1 MPLLTFL
8 YAVAIFLGSFLL
20 FLIEPIAGKKLLP
33 LLGGSAAVWTTCLV
47 FFQTALLGGYL
58 LAHWMATRLRARSQA
73 VVYSAL
79 LVAALVQSVFSLRS
93 DLHAS
98 TSHPVVSVFMLLS
111 GLIGLPFLVLSA
123 TNPLLQSWFARSF
136 AAAGAESSRNSEPIV
151 PPYRLFALS
160 NFGSLLALVV
170 YPWLVEPRFS
180 LRVQSSVWL
189 VGFLLLVVA
198 CTSIASLRASR
209 SRVAVPDPIAL
220 PTVSGGTPDVSVSG
234 ETDTSSAAP
243 TGAYRLL
250 WLLLSA
256 CGSVLLC
263 SFTNHLSQNVA
274 AIPLLWIVPLIAYL
288 LSFVWAFNGPRSYPR
303 YVMLG
308 LLAVSLGSLGYML
321 YDQRFSMPLTVTIIF
336 YCVTL
341 LIACVVCHGELYRLR
356 PAPEHATSFYLL
368 IAAGGALGSI
378 LVGIV
383 APLTLNGNYELACG
397 LVFTALMVMVV
408 TWSSGI
414 LPRLLWA
421 SATVGAIA
429 LIAFQVRHDRVDEI
443 VQVRNFYGT
452 LRVTQTTEPPDPTVT
467 RMLMHGTIQHGT
479 QIFSDALRK
488 TPTTYYAHASGVGLA
503 LDKCCAGRPR
513 RIGVIGLGSGTI
525 AAYGQKGDVIRFY
538 DINPQVP
545 SIARN
550 VFSYIKESE
559 AQIEIVLGDARLS
572 LAAEPPQHY
581 DVLVVD
587 AFSGDAIPVHL
598 LTAEAIQLY
607 RKHLNPNGILAVHVS
622 NLFLNLPPVVQ
633 EEAQNAGMGSLLVSI
648 DDDDDVGAYSSD
660 WVLVTADKDFL
671 ARKELADAGSPIDPI
686 AHLRLWTDDYNSL
699 LPLLKHQEFKFE
711 K

>member
-1 MPLLTFL
+1 MPLLTVL

-47 FFQTALLGGYL
+47 FFQTALLCGYL
-58 LAHWMATRLRARSQA
+58 LAHWMATRLRARAQA
-73 VVYSAL
+73 LVYSGLLLAAL
-79 LVAALVQSVFSLRS
+79 LQCVFSLRS

-98 TSHPVVSVFMLLS
+98 TAHPVVSVFLMLS
-111 GLIGLPFLVLSA
+111 RLIGLPFLVLSA

-136 AAAGAESSRNSEPIV
+136 NGADGKNAGPSGAIV

-170 YPWLVEPRFS
+170 YPWLVEPKFS
-180 LRVQSSVWL
+180 LRVQSSVWIG
-189 VGFLLLVVA
+189 GFLLLVIA
-198 CTSIASLRASR
+198 CTSIASLRANRAPLPLTS
-209 SRVAVPDPIAL
+209 SAGL
-220 PTVSGGTPDVSVSG
+220 PTVSGGSTSG
-234 ETDTSSAAP
+234 AVPSRGD
-243 TGAYRLL
+243 RVL
-250 WLLLSA
+250 WLLLAA

-303 YVMLG
+303 YTMLG

-321 YDQRFSMPLTVTIIF
+321 YDTRFSMPMTITIIF

-368 IAAGGALGSI
+368 IAAGGAVGSI

-397 LVFTALMVMVV
+397 LVFVAVMVMVA

-414 LPRLLWA
+414 LPRLFWA
-421 SATVGAIA
+421 AATVGAVA
-429 LIAFQVRHDRVDEI
+429 LIVVQVRHDREDAI

-452 LRVTQTTEPPDPTVT
+452 LRVTQTTEPPDSTFT

-479 QIFSDALRK
+479 QIFSDDLRR
-488 TPTTYYAHASGVGLA
+488 TPTTYYARASGVGLA
-503 LDKCCAGRPR
+503 VDNCCAGRAR
-513 RIGVIGLGSGTI
+513 RIGVIGLGAGTM
-525 AAYGQKGDVIRFY
+525 AAYGKKGDVIRFY
-538 DINPQVP
+538 DINPQVVP
-545 SIARN
+545 IARN
-550 VFSYIKESE
+550 VFSYIRESE
-559 AQIEIVLGDARLS
+559 AKIEIIPGDARLS
-572 LAAEPPQHY
+572 LAAEAPQHY
-581 DVLVVD
+581 DVLVLD

-607 RKHLNPNGILAVHVS
+607 RHHLNPGGILAVHVS
-622 NLFLNLPPVVQ
+622 NLFLNLPPVVA
-633 EEAQNAGMGSLLVSI
+633 EEADHAGLGSLLVVNE
-648 DDDDDVGAYSSD
+648 DDDDVGAYSSD
-660 WVLVTADKDFL
+660 WVLVTADKEFL
-671 ARKELADAGSPIDPI
+671 ARKEIADAGAPVKAI
-686 AHLRLWTDDYNSL
+686 AGLRLWTDDYNSL

>member
-1 MPLLTFL
+1 MSLLTFL

-47 FFQTALLGGYL
+47 FFQTALLCGYL
-58 LAHWMATRLRARSQA
+58 LAHWMATRLRPRAQA
-73 VVYSAL
+73 AVYSAL
-79 LVAALVQSVFSLRS
+79 LVAALVQGVFSLRS
-93 DLHAS
+93 ELHAS
-98 TSHPVVSVFMLLS
+98 TSHPVLSVFLLLS

-136 AAAGAESSRNSEPIV
+136 ATTTKGNSAGSSENIV

-189 VGFLLLVVA
+189 GLFLFLVIA
-198 CTSIASLRASR
+198 CTGIASFRATR
-209 SRVAVPDPIAL
+209 SRAPVPKPVEL
-220 PTVSGGTPDVSVSG
+220 PTISGGST
-234 ETDTSSAAP
+234 AAA
-243 TGAYRLL
+243 TKDMQRGRDRLL
-250 WLLLSA
+250 WLLLAA

-308 LLAVSLGSLGYML
+308 LLAVSLGSLGYLL
-321 YDQRFSMPLTVTIIF
+321 YDTRFSMPLTVTIIF

-341 LIACVVCHGELYRLR
+341 LVACVVCHGELYRLR

-383 APLTLNGNYELACG
+383 APLTLYGNYELACG
-397 LVFTALMVMVV
+397 LVFTAAMVMTV

-414 LPRLLWA
+414 LPRLFWA
-421 SATVGAIA
+421 IATVVAVA
-429 LIAFQVRHDRVDEI
+429 LIVVQVRHDRADAI

-452 LRVTQTTEPPDPTVT
+452 LRVTQTSEPPDPTIT

-479 QIFSDALRK
+479 QIFSDDLRK
-488 TPTTYYAHASGVGLA
+488 TPTSYYAHASGVGLTI
-503 LDKCCAGRPR
+503 DNCCVGRPR

-538 DINPQVP
+538 DINPNVEP
-545 SIARN
+545 IARN
-550 VFSYIKESE
+550 VFSYIKESGAKVE
-559 AQIEIVLGDARLS
+559 VVLGDARLS
-572 LAAEPPQHY
+572 LAGESPQHY

-607 RKHLNPNGILAVHVS
+607 RRHLNPGGILAVHVS

-633 EEAQNAGMGSLLVSI
+633 EEAEHAGLASLLVSSK
-648 DDDDDVGAYSSD
+648 DDEDVGAYSSD
-660 WVLVTADKDFL
+660 WVLVTADKDFF
-671 ARKELADAGSPIDPI
+671 ARKEIADAGSPVAPL
-686 AHLRLWTDDYNSL
+686 ARLRLWTDDYNSL
-699 LPLLKHQEFKFE
+699 LPLLKHQEFKFD

>member
-47 FFQTALLGGYL
+47 FFQTALLCGYL
-58 LAHWMATRLRARSQA
+58 LAHWMATRLRPRAQA
-73 VVYSAL
+73 VVYSGL
-79 LVAALVQSVFSLRS
+79 LVAALVQSAFSLRS
-93 DLHAS
+93 GLHAS
-98 TSHPVVSVFMLLS
+98 TLHPVVSVFLMLS
-111 GLIGLPFLVLSA
+111 GLIGLPFLALSA

-136 AAAGAESSRNSEPIV
+136 AAKNQTGSVALAEPIV

-160 NFGSLLALVV
+160 NLGSLLALVV
-170 YPWLVEPRFS
+170 YPWLVEPKFS
-180 LRVQSSVWL
+180 LRVQSSVWIF
-189 VGFLLLVVA
+189 GFLLLVVA
-198 CTSIASLRASR
+198 CTCIASMRAIRAGEPMTS
-209 SRVAVPDPIAL
+209 SVAL
-220 PTVSGGTPDVSVSG
+220 PTVSGGRTPDLAQAQPHSR
-234 ETDTSSAAP
+234 DQA
-243 TGAYRLL
+243 L
-250 WLLLSA
+250 WLLLAA

-308 LLAVSLGSLGYML
+308 LLAVSLGSLGYLL
-321 YDQRFSMPLTVTIIF
+321 YDTRFSMPLTVTIIF

-356 PAPEHATSFYLL
+356 PAPQHATSFYLL

-383 APLTLNGNYELACG
+383 APLTLSGNYELACG
-397 LVFTALMVMVV
+397 LVFTSAMVLTV
-408 TWSSGI
+408 TWASGI
-414 LPRLLWA
+414 LPRLFWA
-421 SATVGAIA
+421 AATVGAVA
-429 LIAFQVRHDRVDEI
+429 LIVVQVKHDRADAI

-452 LRVTQTTEPPDPTVT
+452 LRVTQTTEPPDPTIT

-479 QIFSDALRK
+479 QIFSDELRK
-488 TPTTYYAHASGVGLA
+488 TPTTYYARASGVGLA
-503 LDKCCAGRPR
+503 IDKCCAGRPR

-538 DINPQVP
+538 DINPNVEP
-545 SIARN
+545 IARN

-559 AQIEIVLGDARLS
+559 AKVEIVLGDARLS

-607 RKHLNPNGILAVHVS
+607 RRHLNPGGILAVHVS

-633 EEAQNAGMGSLLVSI
+633 EEAEHAGLGSLLVTTE
-648 DDDDDVGAYSSD
+648 DNDDVGAYSSD

-671 ARKELADAGSPIDPI
+671 ARNEIASAGAPVEPI
-686 AHLRLWTDDYNSL
+686 AGLRLWTDDYNSL

>member
-58 LAHWMATRLRARSQA
+58 LAHWMATRLRPRAQA
-73 VVYSAL
+73 AVYSGL
-79 LVAALVQSVFSLRS
+79 LVAALVQSIFSLRS
-93 DLHAS
+93 ELHAS
-98 TSHPVVSVFMLLS
+98 TLHPVVSVFLLLS

-123 TNPLLQSWFARSF
+123 SNPLLQSWFARSF
-136 AAAGAESSRNSEPIV
+136 TFADQTGSSASSGSVV

-170 YPWLVEPRFS
+170 YPWLVEPKFS
-180 LRVQSSVWL
+180 LRAQSSVWL
-189 VGFLLLVVA
+189 AGFLVLVTA
-198 CTSIASLRASR
+198 CISIASLRASR
-209 SRVAVPDPIAL
+209 AREPISSAMAF
-220 PTVSGGTPDVSVSG
+220 PTVSGGSSSG
-234 ETDTSSAAP
+234 
-243 TGAYRLL
+243 TGAGLPVARDRIL
-250 WLLLSA
+250 WLLLAA

-274 AIPLLWIVPLIAYL
+274 AIPLLWILPLIAYL

-303 YVMLG
+303 SVMLC
-308 LLAVSLGSLGYML
+308 LLAILSGMLGYLL
-321 YDQRFSMPLTVTIIF
+321 YDSRFTVPLIIIISL

-341 LIACVVCHGELYRLR
+341 LVACVVCHGELYRLR

-368 IAAGGALGSI
+368 IAGGGALGSI
-378 LVGIV
+378 LVGII
-383 APLTLNGNYELACG
+383 APLTMNGNYELACG
-397 LVFTALMVMVV
+397 LVFTAVMVLVV
-408 TWSSGI
+408 TWESGI
-414 LPRLLWA
+414 FAQLFWA
-421 SATVGAIA
+421 AATVGAVA
-429 LIAFQVRHDRVDEI
+429 LIVVQVRHDREDAI

-452 LRVTQTTEPPDPTVT
+452 LRVTQTREPPDPAYT

-479 QIFSDALRK
+479 QIFSDELRK
-488 TPTTYYAHASGVGLA
+488 TPTSYYAHESGVGLA
-503 LDKCCAGRPR
+503 IDKCCVGKPR

-538 DINPQVP
+538 DINPQVEP
-545 SIARN
+545 IARN
-550 VFSYIKESE
+550 VFSYIRESG
-559 AQIEIVLGDARLS
+559 ATIDVVPGDARLS

-607 RKHLNPNGILAVHVS
+607 RRHLNPGGILAVHVS
-622 NLFLNLPPVVQ
+622 NLFLDLPPVVQ
-633 EEAQNAGMGSLLVSI
+633 EEADHAGLHSLLVSSP
-648 DDDDDVGAYSSD
+648 DDDDVGAYSAD
-660 WVLVTADKDFL
+660 WVLVTADQDFL
-671 ARKELADAGSPIDPI
+671 ARKEIAEAGAPISPI
-686 AHLRLWTDDYNSL
+686 ASLRLWTDDYNSL

>member
-1 MPLLTFL
+1 
-8 YAVAIFLGSFLL
+8 
-20 FLIEPIAGKKLLP
+20 
-33 LLGGSAAVWTTCLV
+33 
-47 FFQTALLGGYL
+47 
-58 LAHWMATRLRARSQA
+58 MATRLRPRAQA
-73 VVYSAL
+73 LVYSGL
-79 LVAALVQSVFSLRS
+79 LLAALVQGAISLRS

-98 TSHPVVSVFMLLS
+98 TTHPVVSVFILLS

-136 AAAGAESSRNSEPIV
+136 SSAGEQESGAGSHERIV

-160 NFGSLLALVV
+160 NFGSLLALVI
-170 YPWLVEPRFS
+170 YPWLVEPKFS
-180 LRVQSSVWL
+180 LRVQSLVWIF
-189 VGFLLLVVA
+189 GFLALVVA
-198 CTSIASLRASR
+198 CTSIASMRASR
-209 SRVAVPDPIAL
+209 VRAKVTAPFGI
-220 PTVSGGTPDVSVSG
+220 PTVSGGS
-234 ETDTSSAAP
+234 TSDAAP
-243 TGAYRLL
+243 PGRDRML
-250 WLLLSA
+250 WLLLAA

-303 YVMLG
+303 YLMLG
-308 LLAVSLGSLGYML
+308 LLAVFLGFLGYLL
-321 YDQRFSMPLTVTIIF
+321 YDTRFNMPMTATILF

-356 PAPEHATSFYLL
+356 PAPQHATSFYLL

-397 LVFTALMVMVV
+397 LVLTAVMVLVV
-408 TWSSGI
+408 TWSLGI
-414 LPRLLWA
+414 LPRLFWA
-421 SATVGAIA
+421 AATVGAVVI
-429 LIAFQVRHDRVDEI
+429 IVTQVRHDREDAI

-452 LRVTQTTEPPDPTVT
+452 LRVTQTTEPPDPTIT

-479 QIFSDALRK
+479 QIFSDELRK

-503 LDKCCAGRPR
+503 LDHCCVGRPR

-525 AAYGQKGDVIRFY
+525 AAYGRKSDVIRFY
-538 DINPQVP
+538 DINPQVEP
-545 SIARN
+545 IARN
-550 VFSYIKESE
+550 VFSYIRESE
-559 AQIEIVLGDARLS
+559 AKIEIVHGDARLS
-572 LAAEPPQHY
+572 LAAETPQNY

-607 RKHLNPNGILAVHVS
+607 RRHLAPNGILAVHVS
-622 NLFLNLPPVVQ
+622 NLFLKLPPVVK
-633 EEAQNAGMGSLLVSI
+633 EEAEYAGLGSLFVTNQ
-648 DDDDDVGAYSSD
+648 DDEDVGAYSSD
-660 WVLVTADKDFL
+660 WVLVTADKEFL
-671 ARKELADAGSPIDPI
+671 TRKEIASAGSLVEPI
-686 AHLRLWTDDYNSL
+686 AGLRLWTDDYNSL
-699 LPLLKHQEFKFE
+699 LPLLKHQEFKFD

>member
-47 FFQTALLGGYL
+47 FFQTALLCGYL
-58 LAHWMATRLRARSQA
+58 LAHWMATRLRARAQA
-73 VVYSAL
+73 VLYSGL
-79 LVAALVQSVFSLRS
+79 LLAALAQGAISLRS

-98 TSHPVVSVFMLLS
+98 TTHPVLSVFLLLS
-111 GLIGLPFLVLSA
+111 RLIGLPFLVLSA

-136 AAAGAESSRNSEPIV
+136 SVAAEQAGGSGSSERIV

-160 NFGSLLALVV
+160 NFGSLLALVI
-170 YPWLVEPRFS
+170 YPWLVEPKFS
-180 LRVQSSVWL
+180 LRVQSLVWIF
-189 VGFLLLVVA
+189 GFLALVVA
-198 CTSIASLRASR
+198 CTSIASIRASR
-209 SRVAVPDPIAL
+209 VRARLTAPVGM
-220 PTVSGGTPDVSVSG
+220 PTVSGGS
-234 ETDTSSAAP
+234 TSDASP
-243 TGAYRLL
+243 TYRDRWL
-250 WLLLSA
+250 WLLLAA

-274 AIPLLWIVPLIAYL
+274 AIPLLWILPLIAYL

-303 YVMLG
+303 YTMLG

-321 YDQRFSMPLTVTIIF
+321 YDTRFSMPLTVTIIF

-356 PAPEHATSFYLL
+356 PAPLHATSFYLL

-397 LVFTALMVMVV
+397 LVFTAAMVMVV

-414 LPRLLWA
+414 LPRLFWA
-421 SATVGAIA
+421 AATVGAIA
-429 LIAFQVRHDRVDEI
+429 IIVVQVRHDREDAI

-452 LRVTQTTEPPDPTVT
+452 LRVTQTTEPPDPTIT

-479 QIFSDALRK
+479 QIFSDDLRK

-503 LDKCCAGRPR
+503 MDNCCAGRAR
-513 RIGVIGLGSGTI
+513 RIGVIGLGAGTM
-525 AAYGQKGDVIRFY
+525 AAYGRKGDVIRFY
-538 DINPQVP
+538 DINPQVEP
-545 SIARN
+545 IARN
-550 VFSYIKESE
+550 VFSYIRESE
-559 AQIEIVLGDARLS
+559 AKIEIVPGDARLS
-572 LAAEPPQHY
+572 LAAESPQHY
-581 DVLVVD
+581 DVLVLD

-607 RKHLNPNGILAVHVS
+607 RRHLKPNGILAVHVS
-622 NLFLNLPPVVQ
+622 NLFLKLPPVVE
-633 EEAQNAGMGSLLVSI
+633 EEAGHAGLGSLLVSNK
-648 DDDDDVGAYSSD
+648 DDEEVGAYSSD

-671 ARKELADAGSPIDPI
+671 ARKEIAAAGSPVEPI
-686 AHLRLWTDDYNSL
+686 AGLRLWTDDYNSL

>member
-8 YAVAIFLGSFLL
+8 YAVTIFLGSFLL

-47 FFQTALLGGYL
+47 FFQTALLCGYL
-58 LAHWMATRLRARSQA
+58 LAHWMATRLRPRAQA
-73 VVYSAL
+73 LVYSGL
-79 LVAALVQSVFSLRS
+79 LVAAFIQSTFCLRS

-98 TSHPVVSVFMLLS
+98 TLHPVLSVFLLLS

-123 TNPLLQSWFARSF
+123 TNPLLQSWFARSCVIAGQAGS
-136 AAAGAESSRNSEPIV
+136 AASSEAMI

-170 YPWLVEPRFS
+170 YPWLVEPKFS

-189 VGFLLLVVA
+189 GGFLLLVIA
-198 CTSIASLRASR
+198 CAGIASMRASWAGASL
-209 SRVAVPDPIAL
+209 SRPVGV
-220 PTVSGGTPDVSVSG
+220 PTVSGGSTPDPSTYKIEG
-234 ETDTSSAAP
+234 PPRTSD
-243 TGAYRLL
+243 RIL
-250 WLLLSA
+250 WLLLAA

-274 AIPLLWIVPLIAYL
+274 AIPLLWILPLIAYL
-288 LSFVWAFNGPRSYPR
+288 LSFVWAFNGPRSYLR
-303 YVMLG
+303 SVMLG
-308 LLAVSLGSLGYML
+308 LLAVSLGLLGYL
-321 YDQRFSMPLTVTIIF
+321 LCDTRFSVPLTITIIF

-341 LIACVVCHGELYRLR
+341 LIGCVVCHGELYRRR
-356 PAPEHATSFYLL
+356 PAPQHATAFYLL

-383 APLTLNGNYELACG
+383 APLVLDGNYELACG
-397 LVFTALMVMVV
+397 LVFTAAMVMVV
-408 TWSSGI
+408 TWSCGMMS
-414 LPRLLWA
+414 RLFWA
-421 SATVGAIA
+421 AATIGAIA
-429 LIAFQVRHDRVDEI
+429 LIVVQVRQDRQDAI

-452 LRVTQTTEPPDPTVT
+452 QRVTQTTDPPDPTVT

-479 QIFSDALRK
+479 QIFSDELRK

-503 LDKCCAGRPR
+503 LDKCCTGRPR

-525 AAYGQKGDVIRFY
+525 AAYAQTGDVIRFY
-538 DINPQVP
+538 DINPQVEP
-545 SIARN
+545 IARN
-550 VFSYIKESE
+550 VFSYIRESK
-559 AQIEIVLGDARLS
+559 AKIDVVYGDARLS
-572 LAAEPPQHY
+572 LTSEPPQHY
-581 DVLVVD
+581 DVLVLD

-607 RKHLNPNGILAVHVS
+607 RRHLNPGGILAVHVS

-633 EEAQNAGMGSLLVSI
+633 EEAEHAGMGSVLVTNE
-648 DDDDDVGAYSSD
+648 DDDDVGAYSSD
-660 WVLVTADKDFL
+660 WVLVTANKEFLQRKDI
-671 ARKELADAGSPIDPI
+671 AAASAPIKTI

-699 LPLLKHQEFKFE
+699 LPLLKPQEFKFE